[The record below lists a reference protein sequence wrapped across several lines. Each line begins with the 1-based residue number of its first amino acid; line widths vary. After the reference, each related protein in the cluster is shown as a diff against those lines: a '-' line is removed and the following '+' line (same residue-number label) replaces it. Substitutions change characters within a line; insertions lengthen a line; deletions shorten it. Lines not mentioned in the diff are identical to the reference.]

1 VQFASAHLTSFDYGN
16 TSGLALEKEQS
27 HMFGILSWI
36 IFGLIAG
43 LIAKAL
49 MPGKD
54 PGGCIITTILGIVGA
69 VIGGFIG
76 RALLGYGSA
85 NDTMGDVSKP
95 GFLMSMLLAVVGAII
110 VLAVYRLI
118 SRRGSGS

>member
-1 VQFASAHLTSFDYGN
+1 
-16 TSGLALEKEQS
+16 
-27 HMFGILSWI
+27 MFGILAWI

-54 PGGCIITTILGIVGA
+54 PGGCIVTTLLGIVGA

-76 RALLGYGSA
+76 RSLLGYGRA
-85 NDTMGDVSKP
+85 TDTMGDISKP
-95 GFLMSMLLAVVGAII
+95 GFLMSLLLAVIGAII
-110 VLAVYRLI
+110 VLAVYRMV
-118 SRRGSGS
+118 SRRNNRG

>member
-1 VQFASAHLTSFDYGN
+1 
-16 TSGLALEKEQS
+16 
-27 HMFGILSWI
+27 MFGILAWI

-54 PGGCIITTILGIVGA
+54 PGGCIITTLLGIVGA

-76 RALLGYGSA
+76 RSLLGYGRA
-85 NDTMGDVSKP
+85 TDTMGDVSKP
-95 GFLMSMLLAVVGAII
+95 GFLMSLVLAVIGAIV

-118 SRRGSGS
+118 ARRNSGS

>member
-1 VQFASAHLTSFDYGN
+1 
-16 TSGLALEKEQS
+16 
-27 HMFGILSWI
+27 MFGILAWI

-43 LIAKAL
+43 VIAKAL

-54 PGGCIITTILGIVGA
+54 PGGCIITTLLGIVGA

-76 RALLGYGSA
+76 RSLLGYGQA
-85 NDTMGDVSKP
+85 ADTMADVSKP
-95 GFLMSMLLAVVGAII
+95 GFLMSLVLAVIGAII

-118 SRRGSGS
+118 SRRSG

>member
-1 VQFASAHLTSFDYGN
+1 
-16 TSGLALEKEQS
+16 
-27 HMFGILSWI
+27 MFGILAWI
-36 IFGLIAG
+36 VFGLIAG

-54 PGGCIITTILGIVGA
+54 PGGCIITTLLGIVGA

-76 RALLGYGSA
+76 RSLLGYGRATDS
-85 NDTMGDVSKP
+85 MGDISKP
-95 GFLMSMLLAVVGAII
+95 GFLMSLVLAVVGAII

-118 SRRGSGS
+118 SGRRSRD